1 MILSDRELGEYI
13 KNGILVVK
21 PLNKETVRENGLD
34 LRLGENF
41 AKIKSLR
48 ETLNIKGKVNVEDY
62 YEVRKAK
69 SFILK
74 PNERVLVTTLEYIE
88 VPLNLVGF
96 INLRSTFARLGL
108 ILPPTIV
115 DGGFK
120 GSLTV
125 GLVGG
130 SFPVKLYAGE
140 RFLHLVFAKLTSP
153 VKKPYKGKYQ
163 GQRGVTLPRF
173 DF

>member
-1 MILSDRELGEYI
+1 MILSDRELEEYI
-13 KNGILVVK
+13 KKGILVVK
-21 PLNKETVRENGLD
+21 PLSKETIRENGLD

-41 AKIKSLR
+41 ATTKSLR
-48 ETLNIKGKVNVEDY
+48 ETLNIRGKVNVEDY

-74 PNERVLVTTLEYIE
+74 PNRRILVSTLEYIE
-88 VPLNLVGF
+88 VPPNLVGF

-120 GSLTV
+120 GNLTV

-140 RFLHLVFAKLTSP
+140 RFLHLVFAKLASP
-153 VKKPYKGKYQ
+153 VKKLYRGKYQ

-173 DF
+173 D